1 MAQTHKDKAKT
12 KTPSPTTTTTGTT
25 ELTPIPSLQDK
36 DHETQYLS
44 TLLSNDSTSSS
55 STTTAT
61 KKRNRP
67 LNKTTVRN
75 MLTWSHYKFFTR
87 LQHKLGPT
95 RLLECTEEFTTKTCG
110 NCGKL
115 HQTIGAS
122 KVFKCPNEPKC
133 NYIADRDH
141 NAARNIMLKVL
152 TELQFCPPEP
162 CLNMSP

>member
-1 MAQTHKDKAKT
+1 MAQNQKDKP
-12 KTPSPTTTTTGTT
+12 KTPSSTTITTTTTTT
-25 ELTPIPSLQDK
+25 TTTDLTSIPSLQEK
-36 DHETQYLS
+36 EHEIQYLS
-44 TLLSNDSTSSS
+44 TLLPNDSTSSS
-55 STTTAT
+55 STIVT

-87 LQHKLGPT
+87 LQNKLGQS
-95 RLLECTEEFTTKTCG
+95 RLLECTEEYTTKTCG

-115 HQTIGAS
+115 HNNIGSS
-122 KVFKCPNEPKC
+122 KVFKCPNCE
-133 NYIADRDH
+133 YEADRDH
-141 NAARNIMLKVL
+141 NAARNIMLKVF